1 MSDKKGFILP
11 YGTAAQIGRLIS
23 LSGSE
28 AAVKLL
34 GALEVYSQDGTEPEG
49 LDLAAEMLF
58 ESMRAELDRDR
69 EHYNDVVDKR
79 KAAAAARWNNAN
91 ASTCNAPDANASVCN
106 ANDADIDSRQ
116 EIEDRRQEIEVIDTV
131 IALPLNDHTT
141 HSVTAA
147 DVAEFA
153 QLYPAVDVMQE
164 LRKMRG
170 WLLNNPTRRKTKRG
184 IKAFINLWLSKEQ
197 DRARAAPTPENVKRR
212 LTATDIMSLPE
223 VEVHL

>member
-106 ANDADIDSRQ
+106 ANNADIDSRQ

-131 IALPLNDHTT
+131 IALPLNDRTT
-141 HSVTAA
+141 HSVTAS

-212 LTATDIMSLPE
+212 LTAADIMSLPE

>member
-1 MSDKKGFILP
+1 MSDKKGFIIP

-91 ASTCNAPDANASVCN
+91 ASICNAPDANASVCN
-106 ANDADIDSRQ
+106 ANDADIDPVG
-116 EIEDRRQEIEVIDTV
+116 VIVADATV
-131 IALPLNDHTT
+131 P
-141 HSVTAA
+141 
-147 DVAEFA
+147 
-153 QLYPAVDVMQE
+153 PAVVPPIEPPAVVPPIDPVAVTVCVCLPPE
-164 LRKMRG
+164 K
-170 WLLNNPTRRKTKRG
+170 
-184 IKAFINLWLSKEQ
+184 LWL
-197 DRARAAPTPENVKRR
+197 
-212 LTATDIMSLPE
+212 
-223 VEVHL
+223 

>member
-116 EIEDRRQEIEVIDTV
+116 EKEDRRQELEEIDTV

-212 LTATDIMSLPE
+212 LTAADIMSLPE